1 VRGINLCVDLSATPY
16 YLGRMGGAT
25 NTVFP
30 WVVSD
35 FGLTDAIESG
45 LVKVPQLVAADDTG
59 RPMPAYFNI
68 WEWIKPQLTTA
79 ERGPKRGSPKPE
91 AILKYAHT
99 PIVML
104 GGMWSRDLR
113 RWEEESDP
121 RPPVFIL
128 VAKNKRIAKA
138 LFEWIGENKDPA
150 GVAPFNI
157 SDLANSD
164 GRMVT
169 IRVDTS
175 VVTETDSDNAK
186 GDDTR
191 WMRLTLDTVG
201 SVAWP
206 ADPQGRPVYPEGF
219 EELARKLA
227 RPLHPPGRDVRC
239 IVSVGM
245 LTEGWDCNTVT
256 HVVGL
261 RPFQSQLLCEQVVG
275 RALRRRFYQINED
288 GRFEEEV
295 AKVFGVPF
303 EVVPFKATNATPKPK
318 PPQRRIYAVPGK
330 AQHAIVVPNVRGFQ
344 MGIRNRIAVADWDS
358 VPTVTLDPQ
367 HLLSTSAVAAAL
379 NMGRPAVTAPG
390 GSHLVTLEAF
400 RARHREQELAF
411 QMAADLTRLYV
422 AQSTCEAPAHVLFPQ
437 VLRIV
442 QRYLQEKVKPR
453 PPAMRLDAFLSPYY
467 GWIIERLLG
476 AIRPDTGSGEAPEM
490 PDIDED
496 RPFRTGDISVFTS
509 KPVAEA
515 ARTHLNLVVADTISW
530 EQSAAYL
537 LDHHPAVRSFVK
549 NVGLQFAIPYLHNDT
564 QSDYVP
570 DFIARLNLADEE
582 FLIAEI
588 KGSDWERTAEIKAQA
603 AIRWCAA
610 VTATGRFGTWRYLLA
625 MNVAEL
631 VSYLDIN

>member
-1 VRGINLCVDLSATPY
+1 MCFDGGASRKEATVWTEGLDRIHKARGINLCVDLSATPY

-113 RWEEESDP
+113 RWAEESDP

-138 LFEWIGENKDPA
+138 LFEWVGENKNPA

-157 SDLANSD
+157 PDLANSD
-164 GRMVT
+164 GRTVT

-175 VVTETDSDNAK
+175 VVAETDSDNAK

-206 ADPQGRPVYPEGF
+206 A
-219 EELARKLA
+219 
-227 RPLHPPGRDVRC
+227 
-239 IVSVGM
+239 
-245 LTEGWDCNTVT
+245 
-256 HVVGL
+256 
-261 RPFQSQLLCEQVVG
+261 
-275 RALRRRFYQINED
+275 
-288 GRFEEEV
+288 
-295 AKVFGVPF
+295 
-303 EVVPFKATNATPKPK
+303 
-318 PPQRRIYAVPGK
+318 
-330 AQHAIVVPNVRGFQ
+330 
-344 MGIRNRIAVADWDS
+344 
-358 VPTVTLDPQ
+358 
-367 HLLSTSAVAAAL
+367 AA
-379 NMGRPAVTAPG
+379 
-390 GSHLVTLEAF
+390 
-400 RARHREQELAF
+400 
-411 QMAADLTRLYV
+411 
-422 AQSTCEAPAHVLFPQ
+422 
-437 VLRIV
+437 
-442 QRYLQEKVKPR
+442 
-453 PPAMRLDAFLSPYY
+453 
-467 GWIIERLLG
+467 
-476 AIRPDTGSGEAPEM
+476 
-490 PDIDED
+490 
-496 RPFRTGDISVFTS
+496 
-509 KPVAEA
+509 
-515 ARTHLNLVVADTISW
+515 
-530 EQSAAYL
+530 
-537 LDHHPAVRSFVK
+537 
-549 NVGLQFAIPYLHNDT
+549 
-564 QSDYVP
+564 
-570 DFIARLNLADEE
+570 
-582 FLIAEI
+582 
-588 KGSDWERTAEIKAQA
+588 
-603 AIRWCAA
+603 AA

-631 VSYLDIN
+631 VAYLDLN